1 MSPNRST
8 LYDVI
13 TLLFVILT
21 VGLVAILVLIINDP
35 QTTLNPFPPPTVPP
49 LVNLPT
55 LTPSATVTP
64 TATPSGT
71 PTITLTPTHTALPPS
86 ATATHTAT
94 PTDTP
99 TITPT
104 QVLAG
109 VDPQPQNT
117 PVPPPPTV
125 FVPLDDGSGN
135 TVPGG
140 EPTAAPVTTA
150 APLDA
155 PTRSPFPFTVNEV
168 SYEPNPGEQGCQWL
182 SVAGTVTGLL
192 GEPLG
197 GLAIQIDG
205 ENFRQVQ
212 FSGSAARWGVGGFEF
227 AVGAAPRTATYTLQV
242 KSPTGG
248 LLSDTVEVQTGN
260 TCDSTVTFV
269 EFVQNY
275 PY

>member
-21 VGLVAILVLIINDP
+21 VGLVAIMVLIINDP

-55 LTPSATVTP
+55 LTPSATITP
-64 TATPSGT
+64 TATASGT
-71 PTITLTPTHTALPPS
+71 PTNTPTPTNTAIPPS
-86 ATATHTAT
+86 ATASNTPT

-99 TITPT
+99 TTTPT

-109 VDPQPQNT
+109 ANPQPQST
-117 PVPPPPTV
+117 TIPQGQTLA
-125 FVPLDDGSGN
+125 PLDDGSGN
-135 TVPGG
+135 IVPGS
-140 EPTAAPVTTA
+140 EATATPVGTST
-150 APLDA
+150 PFDA
-155 PTRSPFPFTVNEV
+155 PTRSPFPFTVTEV
-168 SYEPNPGEQGCQWL
+168 SYESNPGDQGCQWL
-182 SVAGTVTGLL
+182 SVAGTVTGLF
-192 GEPLG
+192 GEPLP

-212 FSGSAARWGVGGFEF
+212 FSGSAARWGEGGFEF

-248 LLSDTVEVQTGN
+248 LLSDTIEVQTGN
-260 TCDSTVTFV
+260 TCDSTVTFI
-269 EFVQNY
+269 EIVQNH